1 MKLAIDRV
9 DHFVLTVASIERT
22 VDFYTRVLGM
32 ESVSFAGGRIA
43 LRFGRN
49 KINLHPAGREYEPK
63 ALKPMPGSGDFCLI
77 AAVPLE
83 RVIERLNSEGV
94 RIEQGP
100 VKRSG
105 ATGPITSVYFRDPDF
120 NLVEIST
127 YD

>member
-1 MKLAIDRV
+1 MKLAIDRI
-9 DHFVLTVASIERT
+9 DHFVLTIASIERT

-32 ESVSFAGGRIA
+32 ESISFAGGRMA

-63 ALKPMPGSGDFCLI
+63 ALRPMPGSGDFCLI

-83 RVIERLNSEGV
+83 RVIERLDSEGV

-105 ATGPITSVYFRDPDF
+105 ATGPISSVYFRDPDF